1 MNTFVTHVHANPTG
15 RLKSHLNTLRV
26 NSHVMKT
33 RYIWMPTSGVIAHPM
48 PTNAPRAVISGA
60 AFDRNMGTTSFM
72 RNNKAIVLKKPR
84 FLKFIGMIPQS
95 VAMLRIPL

>member
-1 MNTFVTHVHANPTG
+1 
-15 RLKSHLNTLRV
+15 
-26 NSHVMKT
+26 
-33 RYIWMPTSGVIAHPM
+33 M